1 MGSALLFAA
10 QILFVLFSA
19 GMVGSFVVIVIT
31 FIEDL
36 ELFFDSNESKNEA
49 G

>member
-1 MGSALLFAA
+1 MQFASH
-10 QILFVLFSA
+10 FFVVLFLV
-19 GMVGSFVVIVIT
+19 GLVGSLSVIVIT

-36 ELFFDSNESKNEA
+36 ELLFDDEESSEPV